1 MCQCVSVYWAISAL
15 FASSINHSSGHTN
28 TRISRN
34 WDTYPARERYF
45 RFHFVS
51 TATKCAYINE
61 KKKKKTV
68 AFSFSG
74 AFSQTMTIFFLHI
87 YIYFCPP
94 SFYLMLLYVFLLSY
108 TRPIQLDCEQEAKRT
123 KGNSLVSS
131 AKSINLPYLEYF
143 SQLSSGIVALPFYL
157 FPSSIDTK

>member
-61 KKKKKTV
+61 KKKKKNGSVFFFWCVFTNHDDL
-68 AFSFSG
+68 FSP
-74 AFSQTMTIFFLHI
+74 H
-87 YIYFCPP
+87 IYFCPP

-157 FPSSIDTK
+157 FPSSIDRM